1 MTSIYCD
8 ESGNS
13 GEKLIDHEQPYF
25 VLASNDFSKAEA
37 EVLLG
42 HVHSHQGDEAK
53 FKVLKKSQAGIKR
66 LTNLF
71 TDPRL
76 NETRVVV
83 DIYHKR
89 FMVVTKMV
97 DLIAETLI
105 NDIGED
111 LYKQGANIA
120 MSNMLYYCMPTFC
133 GVENT
138 DKFLESFVNLM
149 RHRSYADAIAFFDA
163 GKTMIE
169 SCIEEKFKDDLRLFT
184 DHSLFH
190 HWFPYIGDASLEPA
204 IPSLFQH
211 INEWGRRKSDRFNV
225 VHDSSKPVLASQETF
240 ENMMASYNESS
251 ELIGYDRRKYLFPL
265 RAILLE
271 QGDSINHPQIQIADI
286 CAGAINHYLKC
297 REMNKMDHLAKM
309 IHDTG
314 CLKWMINGIYPTP
327 DITPEDLG
335 TNSEDGTNAADH
347 LVDYLHEKERKKN

>member
-1 MTSIYCD
+1 MVAIYCD

-13 GEKLIDHEQPYF
+13 GEKLTDHEQPYF
-25 VLASNDFSKAEA
+25 VLASNDLSKAEA
-37 EVLLG
+37 EALLE
-42 HVHSHQGDEAK
+42 HVRSHQGDEAK

-120 MSNMLYYCMPTFC
+120 MSNMLYYCMPVFC
-133 GVENT
+133 GIENT
-138 DKFLESFVNLM
+138 DRFLESFVNLM
-149 RHRSYADAIAFFDA
+149 RFRSDDCIKEFFEA
-163 GKTMIE
+163 GKSMME
-169 SCIEEKFKDDLRLFT
+169 SSVDNEFKDDLQLFT
-184 DHSLFH
+184 DSSLFH
-190 HWFPYIGDASLEPA
+190 RWFPYIGNASLEPA
-204 IPSLFQH
+204 IPALFEH
-211 INEWGRRKSDRFNV
+211 INEWGRRKLARFQV
-225 VHDSSKPVLASQETF
+225 IHDSSKPVLASHETF
-240 ENMMASYNESS
+240 EQMMALHDEKS

-265 RAILLE
+265 RAISLE
-271 QGDSINHPQIQIADI
+271 QGDSISHPQIQIADI
-286 CAGAINHYLKC
+286 CSGAINHYLKC
-297 REMNKMDHLAKM
+297 REMNKMDSLAVM

-314 CLKWMINGIYPTP
+314 CLKWIINGLYPTP
-327 DITPEDLG
+327 DVTPEDLG
-335 TNSEDGTNAADH
+335 TASEDGINPVDH
-347 LVDYLHEKERKKN
+347 MVDYLYEK